1 VIFLK
6 LAQGLHLV
14 FKLKSGLALKQ
25 SSSSQKMIPKTE
37 DSLMQTPLMSTRRRK
52 RLTIRQENG
61 STLISVGE
69 MEIWDG
75 ADLALIRDTL
85 FEQILDFEQRE
96 LVLDM
101 KTVKYIPSGFFG
113 MLGDWKDRGIN
124 ISVLGVQPNVAQM
137 LWFQQY
143 FTELRPGYFQLEA
156 EPNFLMENVFRDDEA
171 DATIEEET
179 VDPMMAEEISTEV
192 MTSGEWSDSTN
203 LIEEAIAC

>member
-1 VIFLK
+1 
-6 LAQGLHLV
+6 
-14 FKLKSGLALKQ
+14 
-25 SSSSQKMIPKTE
+25 MIPKTE
-37 DSLMQTPLMSTRRRK
+37 DSKMQTPLMSTRRRK
-52 RLTIRQENG
+52 RLTIHQENG
-61 STLISVGE
+61 STLISLGE

-85 FEQILDFEQRE
+85 FEQILDFEQRD

-113 MLGDWKDRGIN
+113 MLEDWKDRGIN

-143 FTELRPGYFQLEA
+143 FTELRPGFFQLEA

-171 DATIEEET
+171 DATVEEET
-179 VDPMMAEEISTEV
+179 VEEMRTE
-192 MTSGEWSDSTN
+192 EWSDSTN
-203 LIEEAIAC
+203 IIAEAIAC